1 MAIEPNENAGEEE
14 ILGAEGEEAETTSA
28 GADDEGEG
36 AGEGEG
42 EGEGA
47 DGADEFALPEKF
59 KGKTAEEIAKSY
71 AELEGMIEKKATE
84 KARDMIG
91 KKHQVTKDDDA
102 AIKEAMKGV
111 DFSKMAPEE
120 FAQWLIKTVESRAQE
135 IARNTYDAA
144 DNTKTQV
151 QNEINVVTKEWPALK
166 ENEGFRN
173 IVLALIENRANKG
186 EILTLKE
193 ACVEAGKAMGIKA
206 GAKPADGAG
215 KGAEDGKGKDGEG
228 TTVVRPKTGVER
240 QAGAGGSEKETDEEK
255 VLAGLAPK
263 APGSLGGLY

>member
-1 MAIEPNENAGEEE
+1 MAIEPNENAEEE
-14 ILGAEGEEAETTSA
+14 DILGAEGEEAETTSA

-36 AGEGEG
+36 AGEGDD
-42 EGEGA
+42 EGA
-47 DGADEFALPEKF
+47 DGAGEFALPEKF

-215 KGAEDGKGKDGEG
+215 KGAGDGKGKDSEG
-228 TTVVRPKTGVER
+228 ATVVRPKTGVER
-240 QAGAGGSEKETDEEK
+240 SAGAGGNEKETDEEK